1 MTNTAVR
8 PYMSNQTLALQSSS
22 SLCCSHYSSGE
33 LLPHVEHMSCTFH
46 AHHSITIITVMV
58 IFINKKMILMEGIN
72 ITLATLQEQGMGGTV
87 YDRDTIMKKYMNGYD
102 GEHRHQALYAT
113 LDTAAYCSH
122 S

>member
-1 MTNTAVR
+1 M
-8 PYMSNQTLALQSSS
+8 
-22 SLCCSHYSSGE
+22 
-33 LLPHVEHMSCTFH
+33 EHMSCTFH